1 MQVKDIY
8 SEVAR
13 LGFDT
18 LLEDEKMFYQ
28 TLNRAILQTAYD
40 LPDKKSVCIRH
51 APMKNLLGDHQ
62 LCKVHKKPT
71 GGELIIGNAEGV
83 KAYYFECNG
92 NGYASIISTDG
103 DIYEKITL
111 VSSGEYKSY
120 KGVIKNG
127 GYFVDASTC
136 LQIQFVGDHSYNVT
150 NVALYADTT
159 GDNSESV
166 PQYASRV
173 MYDMRDVASDFLSFA
188 SPVIECADGV
198 PLKDEY
204 DIIGDHTLYLP
215 YYKAGVYYVK
225 YNRRP
230 QAVEYTMSPS
240 EDTQSVDVSQAV
252 SECISLLI
260 ASYLWLDDDSD
271 LALHYRSLYQERVAR
286 ATARER
292 NRTPVKYVTNGW

>member
-71 GGELIIGNAEGV
+71 GGALIIGNAEGA

-92 NGYASIISTDG
+92 NGYAYIETA
-103 DIYEKITL
+103 ENKTL
-111 VSSGEYKSY
+111 GGPIALKSNGEYKAY
-120 KGVIKNG
+120 RGVIRDG
-127 GYFVDASTC
+127 ESFVDAAIR
-136 LQIQFVGDHSYNVT
+136 LHFEGDYSYNVT

-173 MYDMRDVASDFLSFA
+173 MYDMRNVASDFLSFA

-204 DIIGDHTLYLP
+204 DIIGEHTLYLP

-240 EDTQSVDVSQAV
+240 DDTQSVDVSQAV